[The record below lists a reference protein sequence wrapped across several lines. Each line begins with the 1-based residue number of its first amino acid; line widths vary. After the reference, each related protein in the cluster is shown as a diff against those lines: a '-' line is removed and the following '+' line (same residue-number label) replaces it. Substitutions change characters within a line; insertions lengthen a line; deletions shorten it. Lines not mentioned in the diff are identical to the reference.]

1 MFSFSENK
9 AFYTFFI
16 RHNLLLLRSFFKVHS
31 RKAILNIIVSTICV
45 FSSPLLH
52 AEDCQSPEPLIA
64 GDSYPFYPT
73 RAEAVEAT
81 WCQARNKLAE
91 LIAEGRLYHGQSMNR
106 PIDWVRVEEHTNR
119 SGEKVFKTCPF
130 ISVGTG
136 KYRSAHPYAKAGYRV
151 YGCTSSLGHGTFI
164 DRNHYKESTAC
175 KFPYSSI
182 ASECAAYCPD
192 DKPEL
197 DLATGSCFS
206 DKETEEPEDTC
217 ELNPVIMATGE
228 KIETVHDI
236 TINSPF
242 PIVISRTYRSNRSR
256 EAQLLQ
262 AKQYSALA
270 SSATLPQGAG
280 MVKHVQP
287 SSYNGAKVSIG
298 RNPYGIPQKGH
309 KNWEFTSFPQLTDYD
324 SSVKVTFNGNNVV
337 FDKVAH
343 GIYIARNQHKATLKR
358 DSSNSITPWV
368 VTLENGERLFFTSSR
383 RLSKRTNVTGQS
395 HSYSASTASKEG
407 SFYTVTDDFS
417 NAVKIT
423 NNRLGALIRIEAS
436 NGITINYGYEHTSS
450 NLTSVKKS
458 SPIDPA
464 NPNSVIEL
472 TTTYHYENTAFPY
485 ALTGITDEKGVRY
498 ATWMYDD
505 FGRVI
510 QSTHADNVD
519 NGTVSYTDKVTTVT
533 NSLGKQTK
541 YHYDMV
547 SDAKRLV
554 KVEGVATAS
563 CAAANQAYTYY
574 PAGQVK
580 TQTDWEGNVTYF
592 EYNSQGQVT
601 KHSEGYGTPEV
612 YTVDTIW
619 HETLNK
625 PSVISHPDKQEQF
638 KYNAQG
644 KLINKSVIAF

>member
-1 MFSFSENK
+1 MM
-9 AFYTFFI
+9 
-16 RHNLLLLRSFFKVHS
+16 
-31 RKAILNIIVSTICV
+31 NIVIIIICV
-45 FSSPLLH
+45 FLSPLLH
-52 AEDCQSPEPLIA
+52 AEECQSPAAVEGSPYPL
-64 GDSYPFYPT
+64 YPT
-73 RAEAVEAT
+73 RADAVEAT

-91 LIAEGRLYHGQSMNR
+91 VIAEGRLYHGQSMNR
-106 PIDWVRVEEHTNR
+106 PIDWVRVEEYTTKK
-119 SGEKVFKTCPF
+119 GEKKIRTCPF
-130 ISVGTG
+130 ISVGTSNYG
-136 KYRSAHPYAKAGYRV
+136 AGLDYARSGYIV
-151 YGCTSSLGHGTFI
+151 YGCTSSLGSGTFTG
-164 DRNHYKESTAC
+164 RNYYKRSNVC
-175 KFPYSSI
+175 KFPFSSI
-182 ASECAAYCPD
+182 DSECAAYCPED
-192 DKPEL
+192 TPEL
-197 DLATGSCFS
+197 DLATGNCFS

-262 AKQYSALA
+262 AKQYSALS

-280 MVKHVQP
+280 MVKHVQQ
-287 SSYNGAKVSIG
+287 SNYNGAKVSIG

-324 SSVKVTFNGNNVV
+324 SSVKVTFNGNDVV

-358 DSSNSITPWV
+358 DSSNSITPWIV
-368 VTLENGERLFFTSSR
+368 ALENGERLFFTLSR
-383 RLSKRTNVTGQS
+383 RLSKRINVSGQS
-395 HSYSASTASKEG
+395 HYYSVSTAIKEG
-407 SFYTVTDDFS
+407 SFYIVTDDFS
-417 NAVKIT
+417 NTVKIIK
-423 NNRLGALIRIEAS
+423 NRLGAVIRIEAS
-436 NGITINYGYEHTSS
+436 NGITINYGYENTSS

-458 SPIDPA
+458 TLVDPA
-464 NPNSVIEL
+464 NPDTVIEL
-472 TTTYHYENTAFPY
+472 TKTYHYENDIFPY

-498 ATWMYDD
+498 GTWMYDD

-510 QSTHADNVD
+510 QSTHANNVD
-519 NGTVSYTDKVTTVT
+519 NGTISYTDNVTTVT

-574 PAGQVK
+574 PTGQVK

-601 KHSEGYGTPEV
+601 KHSKGYGTPEV
-612 YTVDTIW
+612 YTIDTIW

-644 KLINKSVIAF
+644 KLINKTISSL